1 LELVVTE
8 IFREVDEELR
18 RDNWQKLWRRYGK
31 YAIAFVVLIVAAT
44 ALNVGWRDYQL
55 RQQRSSSDA
64 FLAAL
69 ELAKSDRIPEALS
82 EFAVLKEE
90 GAGGYSILA
99 EFRQAALRSENGEID
114 TAIEIYD
121 RIAEDYSQDD
131 LLSELATLYSVIL
144 QSESGD
150 AASLIARLESVA
162 GDGRPW
168 RYSAREAI
176 AVLNIRLGEM
186 AKAREAFT
194 ALVDDLEAP
203 RNMRARAAE
212 MLRVL
217 DS

>member
-1 LELVVTE
+1 MTE

-18 RDNWQKLWRRYGK
+18 RDNWQKLWQRYGK
-31 YAIAFVVLIVAAT
+31 YGIAFVVLIVAAA

-55 RQQRSSSDA
+55 RQQRSSSET

-82 EFAVLKEE
+82 EFAVLKED
-90 GAGGYSILA
+90 GAGGYAILA
-99 EFRQAALRSENGEID
+99 QFRQAALRSENGDTD
-114 TAIEIYD
+114 TAVEIYD
-121 RIAEDYSQDD
+121 RIAEDSSQDD
-131 LLSELATLYSVIL
+131 LLRELATLYSVIL
-144 QSESGD
+144 QSELGD
-150 AASLIARLESVA
+150 AAALIARLEAVA
-162 GDGRPW
+162 KDGRPW

-176 AVLNIRLGEM
+176 AVLNMRLGET
-186 AKAREAFT
+186 AKARDAFI

-203 RNMRARAAE
+203 RNLRARAAE

>member
-18 RDNWQKLWRRYGK
+18 RDNWKKLWQRFGK
-31 YAIAFVVLIVAAT
+31 YGIAFVIIIVAAA
-44 ALNVGWRDYQL
+44 ALNVGWHDYQL

-64 FLAAL
+64 FLVAL
-69 ELAKSDRIPEALS
+69 ELAKSDRIPEALA
-82 EFAVLKEE
+82 EFAVLKED
-90 GAGGYSILA
+90 GAGGYAILA
-99 EFRQAALRSENGEID
+99 EFRQAALRSKKGETD

-121 RIAEDYSQDD
+121 RISKTSSEDDI
-131 LLSELATLYSVIL
+131 LRELATLYSVIL
-144 QSESGD
+144 QSETGD
-150 AASLIARLESVA
+150 AAALIARLVSIAEDS
-162 GDGRPW
+162 RPW
-168 RYSAREAI
+168 RYSARETI
-176 AVLNIRLGEM
+176 AVLNIRLGKTI
-186 AKAREAFT
+186 KAREGFT

>member
-1 LELVVTE
+1 MTE

-18 RDNWQKLWRRYGK
+18 RDNWQKLWQRYGK
-31 YAIAFVVLIVAAT
+31 YGIAVVVIIIAAA

-55 RQQRSSSDA
+55 RQQKSSSDA

-69 ELAKSDRIPEALS
+69 ELAKTDRIPEALS

-90 GAGGYSILA
+90 GAGGYAILA
-99 EFRQAALRSENGEID
+99 EFRQAALRSESGDTD

-121 RIAEDYSQDD
+121 RIAEDSSQDD
-131 LLSELATLYSVIL
+131 LLRELATLYSVIL

-150 AASLIARLESVA
+150 AAALIARLDPVA
-162 GDGRPW
+162 EDDRPW

-176 AVLNIRLGEM
+176 AVLNIRLGETG
-186 AKAREAFT
+186 KARDAFT

-203 RNMRARAAE
+203 RNMRARAGE